1 VSRDPRAPVSID
13 SDIRTYTIRD
23 PRANSSN
30 TAATPPQIPSQTV
43 QPPARPQIAQQ
54 LPKPGSS
61 TDTEKVIIILIT
73 ITKMLRS
80 IKYLNQF
87 MLYFRLL

>member
-1 VSRDPRAPVSID
+1 MSRDPRASVSID

-30 TAATPPQIPSQTV
+30 VAATPPQIPSQTV
-43 QPPARPQIAQQ
+43 QQPRPQIAQQ

-61 TDTEKVIIILIT
+61 TDTEKVIIILIA
-73 ITKMLRS
+73 IIKILRR

>member
-30 TAATPPQIPSQTV
+30 VAATPPQIPTQTV
-43 QPPARPQIAQQ
+43 QQPARPQIVQQ

-61 TDTEKVIIILIT
+61 TDTEKVIIILIA
-73 ITKMLRS
+73 IIKMLGR

-87 MLYFRLL
+87 ILYFRLL

>member
-1 VSRDPRAPVSID
+1 MD

-30 TAATPPQIPSQTV
+30 AAATPPQIPSQTV
-43 QPPARPQIAQQ
+43 QQPARPQNVQQ

-61 TDTEKVIIILIT
+61 TDTEKVILIILIT
-73 ITKMLRS
+73 IIKMLRR

-87 MLYFRLL
+87 MLYFRLP